1 MGLEGLNQDIESLS
15 SNQSAQSQQTAGALK
30 ESRDLLFK
38 EIKDFVERQFF
49 PFCRHPQQKKS

>member
-38 EIKDFVERQFF
+38 EIKDLLSDSF
-49 PFCRHPQQKKS
+49 PFLRHPQQKKS